1 MCYYIVILYQIKKV
15 IVKRKSFISISQVI
29 AIMVACFGIANL
41 LTNNYIFNL
50 LALIPSKVAI
60 DLQFWRVI
68 SFSFLPGSVEG
79 SLLFAFTFWFIAPM
93 LEERF
98 NHLTFSIIIL
108 LITLLQGIGFS
119 LFFWKSP
126 MAFAGTESL
135 SFFVLTMFTLAE
147 IPKKNHPQRLFG
159 LPAMS
164 FVTLASMLWL
174 SVVLI
179 HFSMT
184 SETLLY
190 NSIFSASYGILISLA
205 MYLQIRL
212 THSFNVQPQEAMNP
226 KPRVVPDFEPSEV
239 KTRDRNAVGYRMID
253 KPLDDMFMDDQELE
267 DFYSEEKLNTILDKM
282 LEYGNDSL
290 SPFEKR
296 YLKEYSIRIKQ

>member
-1 MCYYIVILYQIKKV
+1 
-15 IVKRKSFISISQVI
+15 VKRKSYISISQII
-29 AIMVACFGIANL
+29 AILVAGFGIANL

-50 LALIPSKVAI
+50 LSLIPSKVAI
-60 DLQFWRVI
+60 DLQFWRVL
-68 SFSFLPGSVEG
+68 SFSFIPGTVEG
-79 SLLFAFTFWFIAPM
+79 SLLFAFTFWFIAPL

-98 NHLTFSIIIL
+98 NRVTFPIIIL

-126 MAFAGTESL
+126 ISFAGSESL
-135 SFFVLTMFTLAE
+135 SFFVLTMFTLSE
-147 IPKKNHPQRLFG
+147 MSKKTQPQRLFG

-164 FVTLASMLWL
+164 FVTLTSMLWL
-174 SVVLI
+174 SAVLI

-184 SETLLY
+184 SEALLY
-190 NSIFSASYGILISLA
+190 NSIFSASYGIIISLA

-212 THSFNVQPQEAMNP
+212 THSFKVVPQDTPNP
-226 KPRVVPDFEPSEV
+226 KPRVIHDFEPQEV
-239 KTRDRNAVGYRMID
+239 KSHERNAVGYRMLDNQI
-253 KPLDDMFMDDQELE
+253 DDMFMDEDEDD
-267 DFYSEEKLNTILDKM
+267 DFYSEDKLNKILDKM

-296 YLKEYSIRIKQ
+296 YLKEYSIRINR